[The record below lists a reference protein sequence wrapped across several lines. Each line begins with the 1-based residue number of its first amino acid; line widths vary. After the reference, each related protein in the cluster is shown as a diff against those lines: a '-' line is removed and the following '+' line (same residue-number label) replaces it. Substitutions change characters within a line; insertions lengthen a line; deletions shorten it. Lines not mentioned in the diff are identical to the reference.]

1 MVWMGKASRDQ
12 AVQAA
17 MVALATEMAVA
28 SSFCPHR
35 GAVAKKRGGLPFL
48 LRMGQ
53 RGAAGKAWTRG
64 FPPLLRIDRLRS
76 LHSRRDQTGR
86 GPHPL
91 GWEAGSVPPPN
102 PSKYNRAT
110 PNPAFCIR
118 RKRGR
123 RDEGNGKLYYG
134 PVWQGSGSSK
144 NDSGS
149 SGGAASL
156 MELESFRKRLVK

>member
-53 RGAAGKAWTRG
+53 RGAAEKAWTRG
-64 FPPLLRIDRLRS
+64 FPPVLRIDRLRS
-76 LHSRRDQTGR
+76 LPPRRDQRWCASYGK
-86 GPHPL
+86 PEQIHSFP
-91 GWEAGSVPPPN
+91 
-102 PSKYNRAT
+102 
-110 PNPAFCIR
+110 FCLFLENSTYWSLTTCKCKCVCNLSR
-118 RKRGR
+118 STTLRKFLQI
-123 RDEGNGKLYYG
+123 KKQLT
-134 PVWQGSGSSK
+134 K
-144 NDSGS
+144 I
-149 SGGAASL
+149 L
-156 MELESFRKRLVK
+156 LI